1 MAYEQ
6 FYRAGCL
13 LIYYILTNLWY
24 HFGQSDL
31 LDIKME
37 LAFLSRRYFKPQRIF
52 YKELK
57 FHTIVLSSV
66 YQFKSSQKLDPAL
79 GKHDFFFFYTSCKHC
94 SECLSHT
101 LKKRKTDSYSGYTSK
116 PRLPLYSNIYLKI

>member
-13 LIYYILTNLWY
+13 LIYYILTNIWY

-79 GKHDFFFFYTSCKHC
+79 GKHDFFFFFFFIHHVNTA
-94 SECLSHT
+94 LSVYHI
-101 LKKRKTDSYSGYTSK
+101 L
-116 PRLPLYSNIYLKI
+116 